1 MHTPFPIGISKLYQ
15 PAPLKSIM
23 NPYLFTNF
31 TEFITFPGPPPR
43 RRPST
48 APAPFPRRS
57 RAARPS
63 RPYQKT
69 TPLPIDKIPFP
80 GYNTFIRGCGG
91 IGIRARLR
99 GVSSNGYGFKSRQP
113 HQTNKIR
120 TRFRLET
127 DSDLSCISAALKIPI
142 SETALSSA
150 RNPNR
155 EERGRKSKHESIAA
169 RRSAVVRKRSAFST
183 CLKLPAIHPPP
194 TISAVSPP
202 SSPSSFHAPPGA
214 SCQSRKN
221 CPKLRQ
227 ISNIF
232 PRGT

>member
-113 HQTNKIR
+113 HQRAPVMSDWCFSFALMAAQAPAGRLVPPRTVFHRAKPPGQKIR
-120 TRFRLET
+120 RLFFAFDGQEI
-127 DSDLSCISAALKIPI
+127 LFPAL
-142 SETALSSA
+142 LL
-150 RNPNR
+150 RM
-155 EERGRKSKHESIAA
+155 
-169 RRSAVVRKRSAFST
+169 
-183 CLKLPAIHPPP
+183 
-194 TISAVSPP
+194 P
-202 SSPSSFHAPPGA
+202 S
-214 SCQSRKN
+214 
-221 CPKLRQ
+221 RQ
-227 ISNIF
+227 
-232 PRGT
+232 